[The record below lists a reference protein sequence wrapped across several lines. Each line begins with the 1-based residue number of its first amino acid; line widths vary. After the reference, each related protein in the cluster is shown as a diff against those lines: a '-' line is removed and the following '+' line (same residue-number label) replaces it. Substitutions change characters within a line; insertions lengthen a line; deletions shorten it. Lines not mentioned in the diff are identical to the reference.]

1 MSRLSRF
8 LSSLLGEKRAGTKAG
23 DELGMTS
30 GNEQAF
36 CRDYAREQY
45 TGSGEIVDLGC
56 WLGATTVSFAKGLQR
71 NHRLTRETRRQRI
84 HSYDLFRW
92 HPTMEREVRGTPLA
106 GKFHEGDSFLPEFEK
121 RTAAWSE
128 YFSVHAGDI
137 KAAPWKGG
145 PIELLFVD
153 AMKWPDTA
161 GYIVRDFYP
170 HLQPGVSLV
179 AHQDFGDFFAGWIH
193 LIHYRLRDH
202 FEFFREVKKS
212 ATVVFRLKTA
222 IPPALLERDCFLQHA
237 TAEEIDAAFDYS
249 ASLVGA
255 TMQERVAAG
264 RAMAHLHRGEPE
276 RAKRVALDFI
286 FSHLDS
292 YRFHDRRSVMSGF
305 YSAYQS
311 ALASLNSGTE

>member
-153 AMKWPDTA
+153 AISHVVLAPARREIIARTRPVA
-161 GYIVRDFYP
+161 GPPPR
-170 HLQPGVSLV
+170 
-179 AHQDFGDFFAGWIH
+179 
-193 LIHYRLRDH
+193 
-202 FEFFREVKKS
+202 
-212 ATVVFRLKTA
+212 
-222 IPPALLERDCFLQHA
+222 PPAPGRKRSGCSGHCWPAAWRVLALA
-237 TAEEIDAAFDYS
+237 T
-249 ASLVGA
+249 
-255 TMQERVAAG
+255 
-264 RAMAHLHRGEPE
+264 P
-276 RAKRVALDFI
+276 
-286 FSHLDS
+286 
-292 YRFHDRRSVMSGF
+292 RRSSRR
-305 YSAYQS
+305 SIR
-311 ALASLNSGTE
+311 